1 MHESNRSGSRNDGGI
16 KVRLCLD
23 HSQQQGWV
31 QAGQL
36 PLIEQLLAQ
45 DPRPAYQGLE
55 KNRPD
60 ALREYGMA
68 YDRVNV
74 RFVVGPEG
82 LTVVAVQPVTGLLR
96 DPADESGPEVFP
108 AD

>member
-1 MHESNRSGSRNDGGI
+1 MLPDGVLATTRRATESARGSE
-16 KVRLCLD
+16 VVLD
-23 HSQQQGWV
+23 NLAAS
-31 QAGQL
+31 
-36 PLIEQLLAQ
+36 IEQLLAQ